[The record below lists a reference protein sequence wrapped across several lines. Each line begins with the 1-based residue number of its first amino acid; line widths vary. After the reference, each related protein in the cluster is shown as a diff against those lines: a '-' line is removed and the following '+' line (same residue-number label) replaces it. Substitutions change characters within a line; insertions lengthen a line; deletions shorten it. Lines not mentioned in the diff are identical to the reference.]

1 MSTHLGNGCAAILP
15 RHPNLIWEQL
25 AADELLASLIVDGHH
40 LPPAMVKSAVRAKSP
55 ARTILVSDAM
65 AAAGGAPG
73 SYRLGDMDVEVGADR
88 RVSLRGT
95 PFLAGSAL
103 TMSEAVA
110 NTVRF
115 TGLAMDDVLPM
126 ASTQPADY
134 LGIEVAG
141 HVTAEWD
148 PDRFVLDI
156 VGISLSERGIAASTR
171 ICRRLKCWC
180 ADFFPL
186 SSV

>member
-1 MSTHLGNGCAAILP
+1 
-15 RHPNLIWEQL
+15 
-25 AADELLASLIVDGHH
+25 
-40 LPPAMVKSAVRAKSP
+40 
-55 ARTILVSDAM
+55 M
-65 AAAGGAPG
+65 AAAGCTPG

-115 TGLAMDDVLPM
+115 TGLAMHDVLPM
-126 ASTQPADY
+126 ASTLPAGY

-141 HVTAEWD
+141 HVTADWD

-156 VGISLSERGIAASTR
+156 VGIS
-171 ICRRLKCWC
+171 
-180 ADFFPL
+180 
-186 SSV
+186 